1 MEDIENIIMSIQWV
15 NFHVWNILLQRIED
29 IDSNDIFCSSQILLK
44 KKKKSSVIYQNKFP
58 TFPSLDLN

>member
-15 NFHVWNILLQRIED
+15 YFHVWNILLQRIED
-29 IDSNDIFCSSQILLK
+29 IDSNDIFCSSQI

>member
-29 IDSNDIFCSSQILLK
+29 IDSNDIFCSSQI

-58 TFPSLDLN
+58 AFPSLDLN